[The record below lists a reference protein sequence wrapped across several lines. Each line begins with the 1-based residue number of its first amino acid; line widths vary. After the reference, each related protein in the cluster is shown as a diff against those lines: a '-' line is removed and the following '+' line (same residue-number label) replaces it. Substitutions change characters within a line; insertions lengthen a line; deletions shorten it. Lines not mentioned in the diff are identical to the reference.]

1 MISRGQIYFVTL
13 NPTRGRE
20 QVGRRPVLVVS
31 ADAIN
36 RQPLVITVVVGTK
49 SSNVPRDYPTNVRVT
64 ARETGLP
71 YDTLFL
77 CFQLRSLDPS
87 RFLEPTTHQP
97 NLAGIMPPSR
107 MKEVDEALRW
117 VLGLAP

>member
-1 MISRGQIYFVTL
+1 
-13 NPTRGRE
+13 
-20 QVGRRPVLVVS
+20 
-31 ADAIN
+31 
-36 RQPLVITVVVGTK
+36 VVVGTK
-49 SSNVPRDYPTNVRVT
+49 SSNVPPDYPTNVRVT

-87 RFLEPTTHQP
+87 RFLEPATHQP
-97 NLAGIMPPSR
+97 NPAGIMPPSR
-107 MKEVDEALRW
+107 MKEVDEALGW